1 MAVKSYKLGLCKP
14 GTLCSQD
21 LTACLQLVEVTSGK
35 HYRES
40 RQGWSGR
47 RKRSEMELWDLRYLV
62 VREVGLGIGE
72 GEGEGEWED
81 DEDAEGV
88 ENCGGSEKAEEEIIV
103 EERGEGGEGE
113 KEGEIKGFMSFM
125 PTFEDGIKVLYL
137 YEIHLMDELR
147 GFVSLLTLQI
157 FSNRPLSCLHSR
169 GY

>member
-1 MAVKSYKLGLCKP
+1 MAVKSYKLGLYKP

-21 LTACLQLVEVTSGK
+21 LTACLELVEVTSGK

-72 GEGEGEWED
+72 WED

-88 ENCGGSEKAEEEIIV
+88 GNRGGSEKVGEEIIV
-103 EERGEGGEGE
+103 EERGAEGEGE
-113 KEGEIKGFMSFM
+113 GEGEIKGFMSFM
-125 PTFEDGIKVLYL
+125 PTFEDGIKVVYL

-147 GFVSLLTLQI
+147 GFVSFLAMQN

-169 GY
+169 RY